1 MSALPSAFQAG
12 ATPPVA
18 DADLQATGLMPR
30 LDGETYF
37 AELAA
42 GLPEL
47 LQADEHF
54 MCSYAAEQSDFVRF
68 NHARIRQ
75 AGHVDQAYLSL
86 RLIHGQADEQR
97 QAAISLTLSG
107 DLVSDLSH
115 CDRALASLRA
125 TLPDLPPDP
134 LSMIETEGFASRN
147 VRVGR
152 LPSGIEMAAMVT
164 ELGVGHDLV
173 GFLATGPMQRGFAS
187 SYGHHNWHEV
197 SNFNFEWSLYYET
210 DKAAKSSYAG
220 FEWDPEVLRA
230 KIIRA
235 ANDVAVLRLP
245 TRHIDPGA
253 YRVYLSPMAMAELV
267 SMMSWGGFS
276 AKARATR
283 TNPLQKL
290 YDQQVSLSPLVSI
303 AEHTAGGLMPAV
315 QSDGFRRPDRID
327 LIDQGRGVGLLA
339 SPRTAREYGIAQN
352 GAENGEEDPSS
363 LDMAAGSVENDHVLR
378 ELGTGLCIN
387 NLWYLNFSDRMNC
400 RMTGM
405 TRFAT
410 FWVENGEAVAPTNVM
425 RFDDSIY
432 RMLGDHLT
440 GLTAT
445 REFIPS
451 SSTYHARMTSS
462 KRLPGAF
469 VNDFRLTL

>member
-1 MSALPSAFQAG
+1 MSPAPAMLMPRTAG
-12 ATPPVA
+12 A
-18 DADLQATGLMPR
+18 GRMPR
-30 LDGETYF
+30 LDAESYF
-37 AELAA
+37 GELAA
-42 GLPEL
+42 GLPKFL
-47 LQADEHF
+47 AADEHF

-86 RLIHGQADEQR
+86 RLIHDHAEGQR

-107 DLVSDLSH
+107 DIGADLAQ
-115 CDRALASLRA
+115 CDRALASLRG

-134 LSMIETEGFASRN
+134 LLMIETEGFTSRN
-147 VRVGR
+147 VKVGR
-152 LPSGIEMAAMVT
+152 LPSGIEMAATIT

-197 SNFNFEWSLYYET
+197 SNFNFEWSLYYEA

-235 ANDVAVLRLP
+235 ANDVSVLRLP
-245 TRHIDPGA
+245 AKRIDPGA
-253 YRVYLSPMAMAELV
+253 YRVYLSPMAVAELV
-267 SMMSWGGFS
+267 SMMTWGGFS

-283 TNPLQKL
+283 TNPLGKL
-290 YDQQVSLSPLVSI
+290 YDQMASLSPLVSI
-303 AEHTAGGLMPAV
+303 SEHTAGGLTPIV
-315 QSDGFRRPDRID
+315 QSDGFRRPEHID
-327 LIDQGRGVGLLA
+327 LIKDGKAVGLLT
-339 SPRTAREYGIAQN
+339 SPRTAREYGLPQN
-352 GAENGEEDPSS
+352 GAENGDESPAS
-363 LDMAAGSVENDHVLR
+363 LDMAAGTVEQDHILR
-378 ELGTGLCIN
+378 EVGNGLCIN

-432 RMLGDHLT
+432 RVLGDHLT

-445 REFIPS
+445 REFIPDS
-451 SSTYHARMTSS
+451 QTYGSRGTGSM
-462 KRLPGAF
+462 RLPGAF
-469 VNDFRLTL
+469 VNDFRFTL

>member
-1 MSALPSAFQAG
+1 MSALPVSLDPHGDPAPGMPRVDAENYF
-12 ATPPVA
+12 
-18 DADLQATGLMPR
+18 ADLAK
-30 LDGETYF
+30 
-37 AELAA
+37 
-42 GLPEL
+42 GLPKFL
-47 LQADEHF
+47 AADEHF
-54 MCSYAAEQSDFVRF
+54 MCSYSAEQSDFVRF

-86 RLIHGQADEQR
+86 RLVHEQAEGQR

-107 DLVSDLSH
+107 DLANDLAH
-115 CDRALASLRA
+115 CDRALASLRS

-134 LSMIETEGFASRN
+134 LLKIETEGFTSRN
-147 VRVGR
+147 VKVGR
-152 LPSGIEMAAMVT
+152 LPSGIDMAAHVT

-187 SYGHHNWHEV
+187 SFGHHNWHEV
-197 SNFNFEWSLYYET
+197 ANFNFEWSLYYEQ

-220 FEWDPEVLRA
+220 FEWDVETLRA
-230 KIIRA
+230 KIIRG

-245 TRHIDPGA
+245 PKRLDPGA
-253 YRVYLSPMAMAELV
+253 YRVYLSPMAMDELV
-267 SMMSWGGFS
+267 SMMCWGGFS

-290 YDQQVSLSPLVSI
+290 YDQQARLSPLVSI

-315 QSDGFRRPDRID
+315 QSDGFRRPDRVE
-327 LIDQGRGVGLLA
+327 LITEGQGVGLLA
-339 SPRTAREYGIAQN
+339 SPRTAREYGVPQN
-352 GAENGEEDPSS
+352 GAENGDEEPLS
-363 LDMAAGSVENDHVLR
+363 LDMAAGSVEQDQLLR

-400 RMTGM
+400 RLTGM

-432 RMLGDHLT
+432 RILGEQLT
-440 GLTAT
+440 ALTAT
-445 REFIPS
+445 REFIPDS
-451 SSTYHARMTSS
+451 QTYGSRMTSS